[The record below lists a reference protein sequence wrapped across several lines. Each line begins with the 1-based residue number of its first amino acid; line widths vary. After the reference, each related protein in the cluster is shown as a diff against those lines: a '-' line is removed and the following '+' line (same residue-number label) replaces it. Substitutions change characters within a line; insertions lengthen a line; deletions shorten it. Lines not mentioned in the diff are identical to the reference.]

1 MIWKDFLKLTI
12 GSVIAHRLRSF
23 LTALGIAIGIAA
35 VVLLTSIGEGI
46 HRYVLD
52 EFTQFGTTLIAIN
65 PGKATTFGA
74 SIGVFGSVRPLSI
87 EDSAALRRLPYIKES
102 VAFIQGNAQ
111 VKGNGRQRRAT
122 VYGTSPGFPEAFS
135 FDIAIGGFL
144 PDDDPRAPRAFAV
157 LGSKMRDELF
167 GTRNPLGARIRVG
180 GDRYRVIGVMESKGN
195 ILGFDMDDTVY
206 IPVARALGLFNR
218 EGLMEIDLLY
228 EQGAPVDEII
238 ASIKR
243 LLSARHGGEDV
254 TITSQDQMLDV
265 LGSILDVLTFAVG
278 ALGGIS
284 LLVGG
289 VGIFTI
295 MTISVRERTSEIGLL
310 RALGAEYEQVL
321 GLFLGEAVVLA
332 AIGGLGGLVIGGGL
346 ALLIKLTVPALP
358 IHTSFQF
365 VFLALGAAIV
375 IGLIAGVLP
384 ARRAA
389 SLEPVDALR
398 TE

>member
-87 EDSAALRRLPYIKES
+87 EDSEALRRLPYIKES
-102 VAFIQGNAQ
+102 VAFTQGNAQ
-111 VKGNGRQRRAT
+111 VKGNGRQRRTT

-135 FDIAIGGFL
+135 FDVAIGGFL

-365 VFLALGAAIV
+365 VFLALGVAIV